1 MGLRLLR
8 PEYSGLAVTVEI
20 LEISLMKTKA
30 IRIYG
35 KKDLRLEEFDLPEMK
50 DNEILAKVVSDSICM
65 SSHKAAL
72 QGADHKRVPDDVHI
86 NPTILGHEFAGVI
99 LKVGSKWKHKFHE
112 EQKFTVQPAMAH
124 TGTLDAPGYSY
135 RYIGGDATHI
145 IIPDIVME
153 ADCLL
158 TYDGEGFFPASLSE
172 PMSCIVGAFHASYH
186 VPPGTYRHE
195 MGIRQGGKMAILAG
209 VGPMGLG
216 AIDYAIHHDRKPS
229 MIVVTDI
236 DDSRLSRAACLFT
249 PESAAKEG
257 IRLIYVNT
265 SKTPD
270 PVKHLRELTGGTG
283 YDDVFV
289 FAPVKQVVEQADAIL
304 GFDGCLNFFAGP
316 TNPEFKAEFNF
327 YNVHYAFTH
336 ITGTSG
342 GNTDDMRESLKLMSQ
357 RRINPAMMITHI
369 GGLDAV
375 VDTLLN
381 LPQIPG
387 GKKLIYTNISMPLVS
402 LYKLRE
408 MGAHNILYEKLHEI
422 VSKNDY
428 IWSVE
433 AEKCLLAN
441 AKPI

>member
-1 MGLRLLR
+1 MR
-8 PEYSGLAVTVEI
+8 
-20 LEISLMKTKA
+20 TKA
-30 IRIYG
+30 VRIYG
-35 KKDLRLEEFDLPEMK
+35 KRDLRLEEFELPEMN

-72 QGADHKRVPDDVHI
+72 QGADHKRVPDDVHL

-112 EQKFTVQPAMAH
+112 GQKFTVQPAMAH

-158 TYDGEGFFPASLSE
+158 TYDGDGFFPASLSE

-186 VPPGTYRHE
+186 VPPGTYKHE
-195 MGIRQGGKMAILAG
+195 MGIKHGGKLAILAG

-216 AIDYAIHHDRKPS
+216 AIDYALHHDRKPS
-229 MIVVTDI
+229 LIVVTDI

-257 IRLIYVNT
+257 ISLTFVNT
-265 SKTPD
+265 AKTAD

-283 YDDVFV
+283 FDDVFV
-289 FAPVKQVVEQADAIL
+289 FAPVKQVVEQGDAIL

-316 TNPEFKAEFNF
+316 TNPEFRAEFNF

-342 GNTDDMRESLKLMSQ
+342 GNTDDMRDSLKLMSEGK
-357 RRINPAMMITHI
+357 INPSMMITHI

-375 VDTLLN
+375 VDTTLN

-402 LYKLRE
+402 LYNLRE

-428 IWSVE
+428 LWSIE
-433 AEKCLLAN
+433 AEKYLLAN
-441 AKPI
+441 ASEI